1 MYRKDLHQLL
11 LKEVPLDRIRLGRKV
26 LSILQN
32 QEGVMIRCS
41 NNKTYHADILIGS
54 GKWLNMCVFVYLFVT
69 DEWCDQSVAHCSF
82 YS

>member
-1 MYRKDLHQLL
+1 MYRKDLHQFL
-11 LKEVPLDRIRLGRKV
+11 LKEVPLERIRLGRKV

-54 GKWLNMCVFVYLFVT
+54 GNG
-69 DEWCDQSVAHCSF
+69 
-82 YS
+82 